1 MHIQIT
7 PIIGRLCSC
16 KIFTMMRYNEGIIYN
31 MFTLTQST
39 FIHNMFTLFPG
50 SWPTVCSWVF
60 ATIQTLEG
68 SPWVSRCSLY
78 LSFGLVA
85 AFLLFLKWSLKASR
99 CCIYHFSEIYVMMC
113 NYRPLFNLQQC
124 NSGLKASISASHCK
138 LKLKLPNR
146 KVEPAGC
153 EVSELN

>member
-1 MHIQIT
+1 MEKFRHWCSKEMHIQIT

-68 SPWVSRCSLY
+68 LPW
-78 LSFGLVA
+78 
-85 AFLLFLKWSLKASR
+85 ASR
-99 CCIYHFSEIYVMMC
+99 CCIYHFSEINVMMC